1 MEFTEMRT
9 KFSNV
14 VVCRLK
20 EVAAELEAKEAAE
33 ANAKNEETESD
44 DDDVQIISSTF
55 DEEVA
60 SKNNQRLDSYL
71 YKSLPTTKFSRE
83 GVCAR

>member
-9 KFSNV
+9 KFSDV

-71 YKSLPTTKFSRE
+71 YKSLQITKFSRE